1 MSSTAMTTA
10 AITITVLMLV
20 MWLLSLALKNASI
33 VDVGW
38 GLGFVLVAWAVHA
51 SVDDTEDRQRLRVAM
66 TTIWGLR
73 LSLHLF
79 VRNHGNGEDYRYRAM
94 RKRWGPRF
102 GLISLGTVF
111 GLQGELMFVVS
122 LPVQLGQADASPGI
136 GIVAILGVLIWAT
149 GMFFET

>member
-51 SVDDTEDRQRLRVAM
+51 SVDGNEDRQRRRVALM
-66 TTIWGLR
+66 CILGLR

-102 GLISLGTVF
+102 PLVSLGTVF
-111 GLQGELMFVVS
+111 ALQGVLMWIVS
-122 LPVQLGQADASPGI
+122 LPVQLGQVRPTPDVGALAWI
-136 GIVAILGVLIWAT
+136 GVAVWLVGL
-149 GMFFET
+149 FFE